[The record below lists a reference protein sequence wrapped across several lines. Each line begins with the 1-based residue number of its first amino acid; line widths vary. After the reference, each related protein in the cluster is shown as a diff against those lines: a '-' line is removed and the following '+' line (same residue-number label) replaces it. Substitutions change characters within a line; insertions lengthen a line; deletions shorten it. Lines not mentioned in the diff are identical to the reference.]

1 MFLEDLKCEHWDDD
15 QSDCFAYN
23 EIIRWTTKLYSSNCF
38 FFREADDFP
47 CTNTLSHYMYDMKSQ
62 PKCVKWFSKQRLF
75 RNKTTYA

>member
-1 MFLEDLKCEHWDDD
+1 MFLEDQKCEHWHDD

-23 EIIRWTTKLYSSNCF
+23 EIICWLQSYIVQTV
-38 FFREADDFP
+38 FFREADNFP

-75 RNKTTYA
+75 RNETT